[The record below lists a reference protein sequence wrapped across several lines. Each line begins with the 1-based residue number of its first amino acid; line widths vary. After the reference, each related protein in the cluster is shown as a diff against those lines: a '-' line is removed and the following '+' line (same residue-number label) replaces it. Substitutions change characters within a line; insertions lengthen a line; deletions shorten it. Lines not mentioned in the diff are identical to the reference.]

1 MDIYILR
8 IELIRYEIALR
19 HTAFN
24 IREEIHA
31 CFCRCRQRE
40 WRKQAEPPPAY
51 FFFFSEL
58 LNALEQISERERY
71 VFMAR
76 VLDGISFEEL
86 GAELG
91 LGYKG
96 VAAVYY
102 RAVSKIRK
110 RMKEVDQN
118 EF

>member
-1 MDIYILR
+1 MDIYIPR

-40 WRKQAEPPPAY
+40 WRKRAEPPPAY

-58 LNALEQISERERY
+58 LNALEAAD
-71 VFMAR
+71 F
-76 VLDGISFEEL
+76 VLSHRSGRFFLYLVRGPPSH
-86 GAELG
+86 
-91 LGYKG
+91 
-96 VAAVYY
+96 
-102 RAVSKIRK
+102 KIL
-110 RMKEVDQN
+110 
-118 EF
+118 FF

>member
-58 LNALEQISERERY
+58 LNALEAAD
-71 VFMAR
+71 F
-76 VLDGISFEEL
+76 VLSHRIGRLFIYNVR
-86 GAELG
+86 GPPT
-91 LGYKG
+91 K
-96 VAAVYY
+96 
-102 RAVSKIRK
+102 KILFFKYCVKMR
-110 RMKEVDQN
+110 
-118 EF
+118 

>member
-58 LNALEQISERERY
+58 LNALEAGG
-71 VFMAR
+71 VFFFGQKS
-76 VLDGISFEEL
+76 LSH
-86 GAELG
+86 
-91 LGYKG
+91 
-96 VAAVYY
+96 
-102 RAVSKIRK
+102 KIGRFFLYLVRGPPSHK
-110 RMKEVDQN
+110 IL
-118 EF
+118 FF